1 MRILQGLASLGLA
14 AVGAWVLV
22 LVGDPV
28 AVASSGGAF
37 ALIAVAWVVRPKRA
51 RDTGASRDEPGTG

>member
-1 MRILQGLASLGLA
+1 VRILQGLASVALA
-14 AVGAWVLV
+14 AVGAWVLF

-37 ALIAVAWVVRPKRA
+37 ALICVAWVVRPKRGQA
-51 RDTGASRDEPGTG
+51 AGAASDEAETG